1 MKQIQKTLKKGVHI
15 LGLPINEATSLNDLF
30 PKELAGSSIEKLNE
44 YGVWTYKETILFQNN
59 TFEVSENYE
68 ILQAFETIR
77 LTLKRDVTIDW
88 SVKFHSFSGLDEQK
102 IDFKDGFDVAEALY
116 FMQLS
121 KLVYCDK
128 EEIEEKLQKHYHFD
142 SFQFF
147 SKRSHKRFSL
157 RLWNRLMVLWRGR
170 KSMVDLQFVYL
181 THWDESIQKTI
192 ITIVFRGSKEKED
205 WLTNFSLR
213 DRPMLGKGMVH
224 QGFNE
229 AYRHF
234 LQMTKR
240 GRQDLRKKLS
250 ISSIDEIET
259 FNKKHN
265 IVITGHSMGGAVAT
279 LVGCLLLDL
288 GIKKENLK
296 IYNFGTPPIGNKK
309 FVDYYKDKINLYRV
323 VNEQD
328 LIPKLNRISRFY
340 HLGEE
345 ILLASNDGEGHSCDG
360 YIDNLID
367 LV

>member
-1 MKQIQKTLKKGVHI
+1 MKQIQKTLKKGVHLI
-15 LGLPINEATSLNDLF
+15 GLPIVEATSINELF
-30 PKELAGSSIEKLNE
+30 PKELTGATIEKLNK
-44 YGVWTYKETILFQNN
+44 YGIWSNKETVLFHNN
-59 TFEVSENYE
+59 TFNVSEVYQN
-68 ILQAFETIR
+68 LQPFETIR

-102 IDFKDGFDVAEALY
+102 IDFKEGFDAEEALY
-116 FMQLS
+116 FAQLS
-121 KLVYCDK
+121 NLVYCDK
-128 EEIEEKLQKHYHFD
+128 EEIEDKLKQHYHFD
-142 SFQFF
+142 HFQFF
-147 SKRSHKRFSL
+147 SKRSHKRFSK
-157 RLWNRLMVLWRGR
+157 RLWNKLMVLWRGR

-181 THWDESIQKTI
+181 THWDESINKTI
-192 ITIVFRGSKEKED
+192 ITIVFRGSQEKED

-213 DRPMLGKGMVH
+213 DRPLFGKGMVH
-224 QGFNE
+224 QGFSE
-229 AYRHF
+229 AYKHF

-250 ISSIDEIET
+250 ISTIDEIET

-279 LVGCLLLDL
+279 LVGCLLLNL

-296 IYNFGTPPIGNKK
+296 IYNFGTPPIGNKR
-309 FVDYYKDKINLYRV
+309 FVDYYEGKLNLYRI

-328 LIPKLNRISRFY
+328 VVPKLDRVSRFC

-345 ILLASNDGEGHSCDG
+345 ILLASNEGEGHSCDG

-367 LV
+367 LI